1 MGEGHWSQSTGGT
14 GFAVFSQQGRG
25 HHVAVGLQLQA
36 QHRLGACSFEAIL
49 YMRPRSC
56 ICDRNGR
63 EDAGRQQVTCSGRR
77 GS

>member
-1 MGEGHWSQSTGGT
+1 MGGT

-36 QHRLGACSFEAIL
+36 QHRLGARSFEAIL

-56 ICDRNGR
+56 ICGRSGR
-63 EDAGRQQVTCSGRR
+63 EDAGRQQVTCPGRR

>member
-1 MGEGHWSQSTGGT
+1 MGGT

-25 HHVAVGLQLQA
+25 HHVALGLQLQA
-36 QHRLGACSFEAIL
+36 QHRLGARSFEAIL

-56 ICDRNGR
+56 ICDRSGR
-63 EDAGRQQVTCSGRR
+63 EDAGRQQVTCPGRR